1 MRAEAAGLAAAH
13 RGADAVGPGLVAG
26 REHDSRPDD
35 RRPAAQATIVSL
47 LDRREERV
55 EVGVQDRRLA

>member
-1 MRAEAAGLAAAH
+1 MRTEAAGLASTH
-13 RGADAVGPGLVAG
+13 RRADAVGPGLVAG
-26 REHDSRPDD
+26 REHDSHPDD
-35 RRPAAQATIVSL
+35 HRTAAQATVVSL